1 MVAALLERRQARIP
15 IAGVYALEQAAE
27 ALSAVVDGRLRGA
40 AVLDPER

>member
-15 IAGVYALEQAAE
+15 IASVYALAEAAE